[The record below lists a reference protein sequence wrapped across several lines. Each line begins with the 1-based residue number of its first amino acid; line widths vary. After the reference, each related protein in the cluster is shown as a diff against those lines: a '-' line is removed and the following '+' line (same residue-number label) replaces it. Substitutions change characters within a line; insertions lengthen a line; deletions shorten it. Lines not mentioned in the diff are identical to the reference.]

1 MGRRASQRLQKHLRL
16 GILRRRR
23 FLVSRASRR
32 VNAANSRLRESS
44 TPPCSSS
51 SFSKPPSIRTD
62 NRRKVWAPSATWDVQ
77 TSSYAIF
84 WSSVIFDETDTAHT
98 GPSKGP
104 YIFYSHTSD
113 FSTFTSPQ
121 RWNPDTTATVIDQEI
136 QYLGGESYI
145 RYLSDTNEVKRVVLE
160 RSDNGLFGDWKRIGV
175 PVDQV
180 REGPASYQDILD
192 PQKYYLLED
201 NYSGAG
207 YECYYTTYFS
217 VPYTPCEPSLTPDG
231 LRHGAVT
238 QVDYTSYAALQQN
251 VTS

>member
-1 MGRRASQRLQKHLRL
+1 MPPTAGYVSPQIHQQK
-16 GILRRRR
+16 
-23 FLVSRASRR
+23 F
-32 VNAANSRLRESS
+32 
-44 TPPCSSS
+44 PPL
-51 SFSKPPSIRTD
+51 PYQLTT
-62 NRRKVWAPSATWDVQ
+62 NKVWAPSATWDVQ

-84 WSSVIFDETDTAHT
+84 WSSVIFSDSDTSHT
-98 GPSKGP
+98 GPSQGP

-113 FSTFTSPQ
+113 FNTFTSPQ

-160 RSDNGLFGDWKRIGV
+160 RSDNGLFGDWKRVGV

-180 REGPASYQDILD
+180 REGPASYRDILD
-192 PQKYYLLED
+192 PEKYYLLED

-207 YECYYTTYFS
+207 YECYYTTDFA

-238 QVDYTSYAALQQN
+238 QVDYSSYVALQKN
-251 VTS
+251 VTG